1 MKKIALFFAALLAV
15 VLTIGAIGCG
25 DSPKGDPEEVV
36 KDFWTAVQNSD
47 FSTART
53 YLSKSQGTS
62 TVDQLAEAGEDQLEL
77 YGEVMKT
84 ITMEITGSE
93 QEGDS
98 ATVQVVLDMPDTEVV
113 NNQITEMVNEQTGAP
128 PACPMKKW
136 KPLPRWLMTAIPDL
150 LESAPRVQRQQTIN
164 LVWEDGSW
172 KIDSDIF
179 GEIDTPM

>member
-1 MKKIALFFAALLAV
+1 
-15 VLTIGAIGCG
+15 
-25 DSPKGDPEEVV
+25 
-36 KDFWTAVQNSD
+36 
-47 FSTART
+47 
-53 YLSKSQGTS
+53 
-62 TVDQLAEAGEDQLEL
+62 
-77 YGEVMKT
+77 MKT

-113 NNQITEMVNEQTGAP
+113 NNQITGMVNEQTGALTSMSDEEME
-128 PACPMKKW
+128 ALTEM
-136 KPLPRWLMTAIPDL
+136 LMTAIPDL